1 MFLTKAKRK
10 TFAAALILLL
20 LQEPITKTKKRFWVK
35 DWLLQRDTLSHMR
48 LVRKLR
54 NCAKD
59 DLKNYLRMDDKCF
72 NELLTMV
79 KPLISKKNTKMRKA
93 ITAEERLIVTL
104 RYLATG
110 RSLEDLK
117 FSAVISPQ
125 ALGKIIPET
134 CSCIYKALRK
144 KYLKV
149 NLSNIFL
156 NIIKEI

>member
-1 MFLTKAKRK
+1 
-10 TFAAALILLL
+10 
-20 LQEPITKTKKRFWVK
+20 
-35 DWLLQRDTLSHMR
+35 
-48 LVRKLR
+48 
-54 NCAKD
+54 
-59 DLKNYLRMDDKCF
+59 
-72 NELLTMV
+72 
-79 KPLISKKNTKMRKA
+79 MRKA